1 MPRPIRSALAV
12 LLAITLT
19 GGTGCGPDPNRPN
32 PDLKVPP
39 VPPGKAKE
47 GPVKGQPGK

>member
-1 MPRPIRSALAV
+1 MPRLTRTVLAL
-12 LLAITLT
+12 LLLIAL
-19 GGTGCGPDPNRPN
+19 GCGPDPNRPN

-47 GPVKGQPGK
+47 GPVKAGPPKR